1 MENLPENEG
10 AEGTSC
16 GFVALIGAPNAGKS
30 TLLNQMVGAK
40 VAIVTHKVQTTRT
53 RITGIGMHE
62 KTQLVFIDTPGI
74 FEPKRRLDRAMVS
87 AAWKGSEDA
96 ESTVLLVDARRG
108 VTEDVERIIK
118 GLQNAKRDTI
128 LALNKIDGMKRENL
142 LALMAELNEAGVF
155 TDTFLIS
162 ALTGDGVNDL
172 KAFLSD
178 RAPEGPW
185 MYPEDQISDTT
196 MRILA
201 AEITREKVYLRLHDE
216 LPYST
221 TVETEKWEDRKDGSV
236 RIEQVIHVE
245 RETQKGIVIGK
256 GGTMLKTLGQ
266 MAREE
271 MEEEFQRRVHL
282 FLHVRT
288 TERWADDRT
297 MYQDMGLDFVD

>member
-1 MENLPENEG
+1 
-10 AEGTSC
+10 
-16 GFVALIGAPNAGKS
+16 
-30 TLLNQMVGAK
+30 
-40 VAIVTHKVQTTRT
+40 
-53 RITGIGMHE
+53 MHE